1 MIGQVRGILIEKQ
14 APWVL
19 VEAGGVGYEMEVS
32 LPTFHQLPEVG
43 QEIRLHTH
51 LLVREDAQHLY
62 GFNSKVERQLFR
74 ELLKANGIG
83 AKMALVILSGFSV
96 AEFCQCITHG
106 DVQRLT
112 QLPGIGKKTAQR
124 LVIDMRDRIQHLD
137 FASGF
142 ASGDDVKTRTTH
154 GTNDAHQDAIT
165 ALISLGYKPQ
175 EAKRL
180 IDHVQSQGLAS
191 GEIIRLALK
200 ASIPTEPAGV

>member
-1 MIGQVRGILIEKQ
+1 MIGRVRGTVIEKQ
-14 APWVL
+14 APWVV
-19 VEAGGVGYEMEVS
+19 VEAGGVGYEIEVS
-32 LPTFHQLPEVG
+32 LHTFHQLADVG

-62 GFNSKVERQLFR
+62 GFSSKIERQLFR

-96 AEFCQCITHG
+96 AEFCQCITRA

-137 FASGF
+137 LTRGEEA
-142 ASGDDVKTRTTH
+142 KT
-154 GTNDAHQDAIT
+154 GIIPIANDAHQDAIT

-180 IDHVQSQGLAS
+180 VDQVQSEGLAS
-191 GEIIRLALK
+191 EELIRLALK
-200 ASIPTEPAGV
+200 ASIPIEPVGV

>member
-19 VEAGGVGYEMEVS
+19 VEVGGVGYEMEVS
-32 LPTFHQLPEVG
+32 LSTFHQLPGVG

-62 GFNSKVERQLFR
+62 GFSSKIERQLFR

-83 AKMALVILSGFSV
+83 ARMALVILSGFSV
-96 AEFCQCITHG
+96 AEFCQCITRG
-106 DVQRLT
+106 DVQRLV

-124 LVIDMRDRIQHLD
+124 LVIDMRDRIHHLD
-137 FASGF
+137 VAG
-142 ASGDDVKTRTTH
+142 GDDVKNSMTPSA
-154 GTNDAHQDAIT
+154 NDAHQDAIT

-180 IDHVQSQGLAS
+180 VDQVQGEGLAS
-191 GEIIRLALK
+191 GELIRLALK
-200 ASIPTEPAGV
+200 ASIPTDPVGV